1 MDEIEMM
8 KMKRRKEER
17 KKNIKL
23 GLLWGVIGISVAI
36 CLIFTVFKPKPQK
49 ELVLTLELGRSQLH
63 DDEFCNALV
72 EKFDGKTIKEG
83 DSIEIKSLFE
93 GREYGRNDIAPLADI
108 FERILDVD
116 KTVYFDFDTGIMKA
130 EREVD
135 IKIEYN
141 KKSIIFYAY
150 AAE

>member
-23 GLLWGVIGISVAI
+23 GLLLGVIGISVAI

-108 FERILDVD
+108 FERILE
-116 KTVYFDFDTGIMKA
+116 I
-130 EREVD
+130 
-135 IKIEYN
+135 
-141 KKSIIFYAY
+141 KSI
-150 AAE
+150 